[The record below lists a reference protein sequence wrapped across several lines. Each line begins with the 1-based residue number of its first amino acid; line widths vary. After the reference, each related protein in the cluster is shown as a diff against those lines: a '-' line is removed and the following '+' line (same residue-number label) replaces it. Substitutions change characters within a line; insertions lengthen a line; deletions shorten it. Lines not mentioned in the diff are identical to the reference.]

1 MRRSYLLFLVLLL
14 LSGCLLFS
22 RIYQFQVEAPTS
34 YSVHNINTGLNY
46 TTIQEAIDANETLD
60 ENIILVDAGIYYE
73 AVTVDKSI
81 SLVGTDRNAAII
93 DGNFTIG
100 DLVTV
105 TVDNVKIS
113 NLTIRNSHVGIQWLY
128 PNLSNVVIGNNIIM
142 NISSVGIST
151 RSSGRILDNLM
162 YNNSCCISTFWGYNL
177 TITGN
182 TLINS
187 NMALEFIYAGF
198 INPDLPEPN
207 YVWSNNF
214 INNSRSLY
222 NYVSMTILNSDY
234 PIGGN
239 YWSEYNGTDMY
250 SGPYQNESG
259 SDGIA
264 DTPYIPDNNPYAMQ
278 HAVDYYPL
286 MHPIPEFPSFLI
298 LPLFFITTLLAV
310 IVYRRR
316 HLTRA

>member
-128 PNLSNVVIGNNIIM
+128 PNLSNVVISNNIIM

-162 YNNSCCISTFWGYNL
+162 YNNSC
-177 TITGN
+177 
-182 TLINS
+182 
-187 NMALEFIYAGF
+187 
-198 INPDLPEPN
+198 
-207 YVWSNNF
+207 
-214 INNSRSLY
+214 
-222 NYVSMTILNSDY
+222 
-234 PIGGN
+234 
-239 YWSEYNGTDMY
+239 
-250 SGPYQNESG
+250 
-259 SDGIA
+259 
-264 DTPYIPDNNPYAMQ
+264 
-278 HAVDYYPL
+278 
-286 MHPIPEFPSFLI
+286 
-298 LPLFFITTLLAV
+298 
-310 IVYRRR
+310 
-316 HLTRA
+316 